1 MPKEEKNTIDAGAT
15 TVAEDLASKP
25 EAMTDTQVEERAAAR
40 LQSVYDEKGV
50 PEDGVET
57 ETEAKSETTEDSTP
71 DPDKDKEASAAEKD
85 DSTPG
90 SESKAEE
97 KSMETDTVAKDAE
110 ADKGAKEVTPLPD
123 IYYRAAIHRGMTDTE
138 VKEFYEATPE
148 LCVRTLGKVYE
159 AVNRSSA
166 EFASLG
172 RARKDQMEQA
182 ALDAAAPQ
190 KEEVEYIGVDLE
202 ALEKTEI
209 DPDAL
214 AIIKTQDEQMKA
226 LFDKL
231 ESIESTATRPQESI
245 DRVATQESA
254 LIGQQ
259 IENFFK
265 SDEAKPYGAGF
276 YGVVPDKDTDWANL
290 TPGEKANRWAVIE
303 MMDDILVGAEMNNR
317 DISVDEAMRMAHLN
331 VSEPQRTKVI
341 REELTA
347 KLTKRS
353 KSLSLKP
360 AAAGKTDSSAASGKK
375 SGEELV
381 EVTAARMAKMSW

>member
-1 MPKEEKNTIDAGAT
+1 
-15 TVAEDLASKP
+15 
-25 EAMTDTQVEERAAAR
+25 
-40 LQSVYDEKGV
+40 
-50 PEDGVET
+50 
-57 ETEAKSETTEDSTP
+57 
-71 DPDKDKEASAAEKD
+71 
-85 DSTPG
+85 
-90 SESKAEE
+90 
-97 KSMETDTVAKDAE
+97 
-110 ADKGAKEVTPLPD
+110 
-123 IYYRAAIHRGMTDTE
+123 YYRAAIHRGMTDTE
-138 VKEFYEATPE
+138 VKEFYETTPE
-148 LCVRTLGKVYE
+148 LCVRTLGKIYE

-182 ALDAAAPQ
+182 ALEAAAPQ
-190 KEEVEYIGVDLE
+190 KEEDDFIGVDIE
-202 ALEKTEI
+202 ALEESEM

-214 AIIKTQDEQMKA
+214 AIIKTINDQNK
-226 LFDKL
+226 LLHDKVQ
-231 ESIESTATRPQESI
+231 SVESTATQPQENF

-265 SDEAKPYGAGF
+265 SDEAKPYGDGF

-290 TPGEKANRWAVIE
+290 SPGEKANRWAVIE
-303 MMDDILVGAEMNNR
+303 MMDDILVGAEFNNR

-347 KLTKRS
+347 KLTERS

-360 AAAGKTDSSAASGKK
+360 AAAGTTDSSAASGPK
-375 SGEELV
+375 SKEEL
-381 EVTAARMAKMSW
+381 EEATAARLAAISW